1 MKGKAY
7 MHGLLMQ
14 IAKFAQRQEDQGVW
28 RGALNKSR
36 VGHNGLGQTYSG
48 FTRLLNVNVGYG
60 ETVKSQ
66 LSPELFLL
74 GPFQGPE
81 ILQSCHQM

>member
-1 MKGKAY
+1 

-14 IAKFAQRQEDQGVW
+14 IAKLAQRQEGQGVW

-48 FTRLLNVNVGYG
+48 FTRLNVGYG

-74 GPFQGPE
+74 GTFQGPE